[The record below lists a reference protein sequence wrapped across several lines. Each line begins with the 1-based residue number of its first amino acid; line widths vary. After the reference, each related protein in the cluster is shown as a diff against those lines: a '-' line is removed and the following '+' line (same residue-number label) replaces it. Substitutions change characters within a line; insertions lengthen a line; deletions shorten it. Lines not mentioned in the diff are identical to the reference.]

1 MSNVKKL
8 EISDN
13 FTLED
18 IRKIREHSY
27 YRWLEDP
34 EAWRKDL
41 KESSAKMQAKIE
53 KVREARRLGRV
64 NETQNPKS

>member
-1 MSNVKKL
+1 MSVKEL

-34 EAWRKDL
+34 DAWRIER
-41 KESSAKMQAKIE
+41 KESAAKMQAKIE
-53 KVREARRLGRV
+53 KVRQARKLA
-64 NETQNPKS
+64 KSQ

>member
-1 MSNVKKL
+1 MSNVKEL

-27 YRWLEDP
+27 YRWLESP
-34 EAWRKDL
+34 EIWRKDL
-41 KESSAKMQAKIE
+41 KESSAKMQAEIDKI
-53 KVREARRLGRV
+53 RQARRLA
-64 NETQNPKS
+64 

>member
-1 MSNVKKL
+1 MSNVREL

-27 YRWLEDP
+27 YRWMENP
-34 EAWRKDL
+34 EEWRRKR

-53 KVREARRLGRV
+53 KIRNARRLAKA
-64 NETQNPKS
+64 Q